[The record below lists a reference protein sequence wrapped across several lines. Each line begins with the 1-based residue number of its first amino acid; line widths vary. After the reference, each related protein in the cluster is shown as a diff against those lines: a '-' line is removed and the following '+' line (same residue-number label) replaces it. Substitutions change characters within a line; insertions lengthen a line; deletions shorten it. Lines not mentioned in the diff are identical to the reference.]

1 MKRILSVLLAV
12 LLLNCAVS
20 ASTEIV
26 KPTDQLYVADYADI
40 LSSETET
47 QIISQ
52 VTALKNLCGG
62 EIAVVTIDFLN
73 DLDAEEYAYELINQ
87 WGVGDKDKQNGTVLL
102 LVPGEGKG
110 WVTVGSGLE
119 DYLSAGTLNSI
130 LNGYLWDD
138 FDAGRYD
145 EAVLGTVNQLLS
157 RYESY
162 YGIDLGSGQTAY
174 VYPQETPRR
183 SNRGSK
189 LALLILILLM
199 ISVIGGGRRGT
210 IRFIPWFFGGF
221 PRRRHWGGYHPPHG
235 GHYGHHGPGGFGGSR
250 PGGFGGGRSGGFGG
264 SRGGRSG
271 GFGGGGGRGGGAGRR

>member
-1 MKRILSVLLAV
+1 MRRLLFALLAIC
-12 LLLNCAVS
+12 LLIGTVS

-26 KPTDQLYVADYADI
+26 SPTEQLYVADYADI
-40 LSSETET
+40 LSAETES
-47 QIISQ
+47 QIVSW
-52 VTALKNLCGG
+52 VTSLKNQCGG

-87 WGVGDKDKQNGTVLL
+87 WGIGDKEKQNGVVLL

-119 DYLSAGTLNSI
+119 NYLTAGTLNSI
-130 LNGYLWDD
+130 LNDYLWDD
-138 FDAGRYD
+138 FDAGNYD
-145 EAVLGTVNQLLS
+145 AAVLGTVSQLLS
-157 RYESY
+157 HYESF
-162 YGIDLGSGQTAY
+162 YGIDLDRVQY
-174 VYPQETPRR
+174 YQESVPRQR

-189 LALLILILLM
+189 VALLILILM
-199 ISVIGGGRRGT
+199 IISVTGAGRRGR

-221 PRRRHWGGYHPPHG
+221 PWRGYWGGHHPPRG
-235 GHYGHHGPGGFGGSR
+235 GHHGPYGPGGFGRGS
-250 PGGFGGGRSGGFGG
+250 GGFGGG